1 MLARKLMLQLVA
13 DHQQNKTL
21 VLNSKFVEGLRS
33 ILSDSS
39 LDKVCWRL
47 VLYFG
52 FFEVPCFLFFHR
64 ANSGGKLGMETQY

>member
-13 DHQQNKTL
+13 DHQQNKPL

-39 LDKVCWRL
+39 LDKVCRAL
-47 VLYFG
+47 TFFFG
-52 FFEVPCFLFFHR
+52 FFEIFLIFSSYND
-64 ANSGGKLGMETQY
+64 ANF

>member
-13 DHQQNKTL
+13 DHQQNKPL

-39 LDKVCWRL
+39 LDKVCHAFSL
-47 VLYFG
+47 VLR
-52 FFEVPCFLFFHR
+52 FF
-64 ANSGGKLGMETQY
+64 

>member
-13 DHQQNKTL
+13 DHQLNKPL

-39 LDKVCWRL
+39 LDKVCQALSFVIW
-47 VLYFG
+47 
-52 FFEVPCFLFFHR
+52 FFLH
-64 ANSGGKLGMETQY
+64 